1 MKLLNYLILLLFVVQ
16 LAGCQKKEVP
26 AELQEQL
33 DSIAAVMVP
42 QHAEALCDVNMVM
55 GEGGILILK
64 GETNLPQAKEEILSL
79 LGRSGYSFIDSI
91 TLLPDPAVV
100 VKPWGLIN
108 VSVCNI
114 RSRPAHEA
122 EQSTQALMGTPV
134 MILNKRGGW
143 HLVQMPDSYIGWV
156 RNTLVELTDD
166 EMVAWKGSDR
176 VIYLGHTGVITDS
189 KGETVSD
196 VTFGAILVRTGSR
209 GDKWTVVLPDGRTG
223 EVNKSEAS
231 ELRIWAESVDI
242 EPQRLIRFARSFM
255 GTPYL
260 WGGTSTKGVDCS
272 GYAKL
277 IYYYGGVIMTRDASA
292 QFKYGEE
299 VSIEKP
305 LESLAPAD
313 LLYFG
318 SVRDGKKNITHTGM
332 YIGDTEFIH
341 ATAGPGMV
349 IINSFDS
356 TRTNYSANLL
366 KSLQGARR
374 VTGFTEGKGLERVSK
389 HSWYF

>member
-1 MKLLNYLILLLFVVQ
+1 MKSWKYLIIILCTVQ
-16 LAGCQKKEVP
+16 ITGCQNKEVP
-26 AELQEQL
+26 SDLQTQL
-33 DSIAAVMVP
+33 DSISAAMVP
-42 QHAEALCDVNMVM
+42 QHAEALCDLSLVM
-55 GEGGILILK
+55 NKGKNITVR
-64 GETNLPQAKEEILSL
+64 GETNLPEAKDKILDL
-79 LGRSGYSFIDSI
+79 LTRSGYTYIDSI
-91 TLLPDPAVV
+91 TVLPDTSVV
-100 VKPWGLIN
+100 KKPWGLVS

-114 RSRPAHEA
+114 RSRPAHAA
-122 EQSTQALMGTPV
+122 EQITQALMGTPV
-134 MILNKRGGW
+134 RILNKRGGW

-156 RNTLVELTDD
+156 RNTVVELTDD

-176 VIYLGHTGVITDS
+176 LIYLGHTGVITDGR
-189 KGETVSD
+189 GETVSD
-196 VTFGAILVRTGSR
+196 VSFGAILVKNGTR

-223 EVNKSEAS
+223 EVKKNEAA
-231 ELRIWAESVDI
+231 EFRTWAESVNI

-272 GYAKL
+272 GYTKM
-277 IYYYGGVIMTRDASA
+277 IYYYGGVIMTRDASS
-292 QFKYGEE
+292 QFRYGDE
-299 VSIEKP
+299 VMIEKP
-305 LESLAPAD
+305 LESLAPGD

-341 ATAGPGMV
+341 ASGSGMV

-366 KSLQGARR
+366 QILQGARR
-374 VTGFTEGKGLERVSK
+374 VTTFAEGKGLERVSQ
-389 HSWYF
+389 HNWYF